1 LKNKRIKISLA
12 KSAGFCFGVKRAI
25 EITLQAARQYPRI
38 EILGDIVHNE
48 DVARDIYSCGIK
60 KVTSLKKGKKKIFLV
75 RAHGIPLK
83 LHKQA
88 KRLGYEIIDA
98 TCPMVRH
105 IHKIAMDM
113 EKKDRKVI
121 IIGDENHAEVKGIVG
136 HLRCKPLIIE
146 DEKHLRLEKIAKIK
160 KACIVVQSTQDTEKV
175 NRIFKSLSS
184 LIEDLKLFNT
194 ICVPT
199 RKKQTEIRTLPLKN
213 DIMIIIGSKTSA
225 NTKRLYEI
233 SKSLN
238 RKSYWVKS
246 AKDLKKIWFRAA
258 KKIGVTA
265 GASTPDY
272 TTKEVIKRIREI
284 TIFSNHHAGYRKN
297 RNLS

>member
-1 LKNKRIKISLA
+1 MSKPVKISLA

-25 EITLQAARQYPRI
+25 DITLRAARKYPRI

-48 DVARDIYSCGIK
+48 DVAGNIYASGIK
-60 KVTSLKKGKKKIFLV
+60 KVKSLKEGKKKTFLV

-83 LHKQA
+83 LYKQA
-88 KRLGYEIIDA
+88 KSLGYEIIDA
-98 TCPMVRH
+98 TCPMVCH

-113 EKKDRKVI
+113 EKKCRKII
-121 IIGDENHAEVKGIVG
+121 IIGDKNHAEVKGIVG
-136 HLRCKPLIIE
+136 HLKSKPLIIE
-146 DEKHLRLEKIAKIK
+146 DEKHLPLEKIAKIK
-160 KACIVVQSTQDTEKV
+160 KACIVAQSTQNSEKV
-175 NRIFKSLSS
+175 NRVFKSLNC
-184 LIEDLKLFNT
+184 LIDDLKLFNT

-213 DIMIIIGSKTSA
+213 HIVIIIGSKTSA

-238 RKSYWVKS
+238 KKSYWVKS
-246 AKDLKKIWFRAA
+246 AKDLKKIWFRGA
-258 KKIGVTA
+258 KRIGVTA

-272 TTKEVIKRIREI
+272 TTKEVIKRISQLTNI
-284 TIFSNHHAGYRKN
+284 NN
-297 RNLS
+297 RRLS